1 MDYFYMRVSTNGMKT
16 KGLAQTFDR
25 QEEIFR
31 THGFLLND
39 SNTFAEHVSGKTN
52 GNDRAEFSRMLGI
65 LKDGDTV
72 HITETSRFARN
83 YIAAMEMIDE
93 MIFEK
98 RVNVHI
104 VSCSMMLEAGEKLDP
119 YRWYTISQLLL
130 TDELQRR
137 IIGMNTKNGLAAK
150 KEAGKKLG
158 RPNAIDADIVS
169 MMQDDREN
177 GMKISDIAQK
187 HGVSS
192 ALVSKKLRFRE
203 V

>member
-1 MDYFYMRVSTNGMKT
+1 
-16 KGLAQTFDR
+16 
-25 QEEIFR
+25 
-31 THGFLLND
+31 
-39 SNTFAEHVSGKTN
+39 
-52 GNDRAEFSRMLGI
+52 MLGT
-65 LKDGDTV
+65 LKEGDTV

-83 YIAAMEMIDE
+83 YIAAMEMLDE

-192 ALVSKKLRFRE
+192 ALVSKTLRCRE